1 MIVLQQ
7 SGANM
12 LILVGMM
19 VVFIFF
25 IIVPQFKRQR
35 ELKKFRSSLKKGDK
49 VVTTGGILGKVVDI
63 TDGYV
68 TIISDEKTKLRV
80 AKQAIVKD
88 VTGVVQAK

>member
-19 VVFIFF
+19 LVFIFF